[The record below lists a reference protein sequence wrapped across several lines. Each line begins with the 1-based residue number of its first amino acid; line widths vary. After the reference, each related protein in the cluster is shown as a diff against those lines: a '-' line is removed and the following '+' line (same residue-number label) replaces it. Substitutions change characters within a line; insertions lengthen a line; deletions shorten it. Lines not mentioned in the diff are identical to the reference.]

1 LKVPLFKIDTN
12 ENDHAKSSA
21 SDRKEFALTPP
32 FENKLIEQRLSTL
45 NNTNG
50 ISFNIGQTQINTIFK
65 PYSRT
70 EQPFS
75 TVGYQPQKSDGSV
88 YETHSYRLT
97 PDGSNADRNSNEKIV
112 SSQATPVVFTKNF
125 LQKSP
130 DELADEL
137 LNF

>member
-1 LKVPLFKIDTN
+1 MFKINTN
-12 ENDHAKSSA
+12 ENDHVKSSV
-21 SDRKEFALTPP
+21 SDNKEFALIPP
-32 FENKLIEQRLSTL
+32 FENKLIEQRLSTS
-45 NNTNG
+45 NNTKG
-50 ISFNIGQTQINTIFK
+50 ISFNIGQTQMNTIFK

-70 EQPFS
+70 GQPFS
-75 TVGYQPQKSDGSV
+75 TVGYQPQKSVGSV

-97 PDGSNADRNSNEKIV
+97 PDGSKADPNSNEKIV
-112 SSQATPVVFTKNF
+112 STQATPVVFRKNF